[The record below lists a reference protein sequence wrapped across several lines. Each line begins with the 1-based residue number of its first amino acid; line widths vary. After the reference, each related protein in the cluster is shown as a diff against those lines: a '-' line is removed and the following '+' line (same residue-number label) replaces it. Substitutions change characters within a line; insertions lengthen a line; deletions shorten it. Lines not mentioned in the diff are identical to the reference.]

1 MTKLSLLTSESHR
14 FEDVGY
20 RTLEGARA
28 LGVVGEMVLV
38 DEEGNVVVSLG
49 GGGVGGGSN
58 VYSNLGGDF
67 DTSANTGTNTFD
79 ILGPPFVVEA
89 GHVAC
94 GSVKRMDAAGD
105 TTDVELTSVVVTG
118 TTGGYVVAVAD
129 EDDVFVGTD
138 IINAFIIGPERAYDI
153 PLDSGKDIVQNPEW
167 SHYTDIV
174 TLLDITNSTVTGT
187 QFLYIDGAG
196 WRNWLWHLY
205 AYDATMISTRMW
217 ATLDE
222 DDVAPA
228 AGGSIT
234 GSSSWYNITDDLW
247 GTDTG
252 ILTGATV
259 GNPIKKLKPIDTTYM
274 PDAFLFEYDFTTTGP
289 NALQLYL
296 RKL

>member
-1 MTKLSLLTSESHR
+1 MAKLINLTSENNR

-20 RTLEGARA
+20 RTPENARA
-28 LGVVGEMVLV
+28 IGIVGEVVLV
-38 DEEGNVVVSLG
+38 DEDGNVVVSLG

-67 DTSANTGTNTFD
+67 DTSANTGTRTFD

-94 GSVKRMDAAGD
+94 GSVKRMDAAGNA
-105 TTDVELTSVVVTG
+105 TDVELTSVVVTG
-118 TTGGYVVAVAD
+118 TTGGYVVTVAD
-129 EDDVFVGTD
+129 EDDIFIGTD
-138 IINAFIIGPERAYDI
+138 VINAFIIGPERAYDI
-153 PLDSGKDIVQNPEW
+153 PLDAEKDIVQNPEW
-167 SHYTDIV
+167 SHYTDII
-174 TLLDITNSTVTGT
+174 TLLDITNSAVTGT

-196 WRNWLWHLY
+196 YRNWMWHLY
-205 AYDATMISTRMW
+205 AYDELITTRLW

-222 DDVAPA
+222 DDVAPVA
-228 AGGSIT
+228 GSSITASSSWFNITNDYFGSDALTGTTLGGGSI
-234 GSSSWYNITDDLW
+234 N
-247 GTDTG
+247 
-252 ILTGATV
+252 V
-259 GNPIKKLKPIDTTYM
+259 LKPLGSDYM